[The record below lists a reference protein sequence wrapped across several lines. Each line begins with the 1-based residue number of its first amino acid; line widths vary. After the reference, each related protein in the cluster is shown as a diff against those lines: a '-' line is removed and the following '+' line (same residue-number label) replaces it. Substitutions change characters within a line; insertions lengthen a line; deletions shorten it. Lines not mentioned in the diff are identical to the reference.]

1 MRLAFSRI
9 SPARYS
15 DEPHERLTPR
25 EVLVNPW
32 SNIIHD
38 EQEVESG
45 MIDGAFERGQLQQV
59 EKGLLYPEQGT
70 GTSELLRD
78 TILGD
83 TVVILGGTHGHRNE
97 ENREVKPSPDKRK
110 CTQV

>member
-15 DEPHERLTPR
+15 DEPHERLTLR

-78 TILGD
+78 TLLGD

-97 ENREVKPSPDKRK
+97 ESREAKPSPDKRK
-110 CTQV
+110 CT